1 MHEAVKNLFNVQKSI
16 KSKLLDLNHTNRIPK
31 IIAVSKNQSSESV
44 LEAINFGVKI
54 FGENRVQEALK
65 KFVPLKKLYKDLKLH
80 LLGPL
85 QSNKVL
91 DALSLFDVIHTLD
104 REKLAKEIYKHKE
117 ILNNKSLFVQIN
129 MGKEESKNGLG

>member
-1 MHEAVKNLFNVQKSI
+1 MPFNSKEYTEINDFIKKNKENKA
-16 KSKLLDLNHTNRIPK
+16 K

-104 REKLAKEIYKHKE
+104 REKLAKEIYKHT
-117 ILNNKSLFVQIN
+117 FAR
-129 MGKEESKNGLG
+129 